1 MTAAANTGPANGPR
15 PASSHPASM
24 SSSWRKFFRFG
35 NFIFILYECAKLMIF
50 SRIRWL
56 AELVIAGVFRQ
67 INLSFME

>member
-35 NFIFILYECAKLMIF
+35 NFIFILYGYAKLMIF
-50 SRIRWL
+50 SRI
-56 AELVIAGVFRQ
+56 
-67 INLSFME
+67 

>member
-35 NFIFILYECAKLMIF
+35 NFIFILYGYAKLMIF
-50 SRIRWL
+50 SAFDGLW
-56 AELVIAGVFRQ
+56 
-67 INLSFME
+67 NL